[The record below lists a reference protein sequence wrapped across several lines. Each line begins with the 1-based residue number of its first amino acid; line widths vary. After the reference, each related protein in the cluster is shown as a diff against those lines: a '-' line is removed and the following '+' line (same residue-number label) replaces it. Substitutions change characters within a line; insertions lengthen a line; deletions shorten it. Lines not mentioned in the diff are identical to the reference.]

1 MADASADRSDR
12 PGGVGHGADRAG
24 RGPVPGPATGSLP
37 TGHAAAVALRRKG
50 EADAWNAFSY
60 VLAGMLLW
68 GGIGWLAGRAL
79 RLPAL
84 VGVGLMVGTAGGLA
98 LVWLRYGRA
107 HVITDGDG
115 TAGPATGS
123 GEGRTP

>member
-12 PGGVGHGADRAG
+12 PGGVGPGADHAGRSLFARPATGPLAAG
-24 RGPVPGPATGSLP
+24 RGP
-37 TGHAAAVALRRKG
+37 AVGLRRKG

-68 GGIGWLAGRAL
+68 GGLGWLAGRAL
-79 RLPAL
+79 QAPAL
-84 VGVGLMVGTAGGLA
+84 VGVGLMVGTAGGLV
-98 LVWLRYGRA
+98 LVWLRYGRP
-107 HVITDGDG
+107 HLVSDGDD

-123 GEGRTP
+123 GGGRTP